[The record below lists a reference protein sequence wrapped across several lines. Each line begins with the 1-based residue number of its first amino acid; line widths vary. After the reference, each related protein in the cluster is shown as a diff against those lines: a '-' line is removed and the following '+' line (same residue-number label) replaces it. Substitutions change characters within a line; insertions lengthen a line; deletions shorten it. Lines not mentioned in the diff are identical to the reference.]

1 MDELDVRKAV
11 RAHYG
16 ARAGSCCEPAPA
28 SADLAGGVPVSDLL
42 RLGVGDPME
51 RLDPRPGETIVD
63 LGSGPGR
70 DVLYAAERV
79 GPGGLALGVDATPE
93 MVFAAREAAG
103 ALGRV
108 NAAFRL
114 GEIEHLP
121 VDSGTVDGVSSDCVV
136 NLSPDKAQVFR
147 ETFRVLKP
155 GGRLVLSDVV
165 ANGELPPEVRRDRE
179 RWAACEAGAVPIGQY
194 EDLLRAAGFVDVR
207 SEILGSYRD
216 GRLSRAVVTAR
227 KPRTV

>member
-1 MDELDVRKAV
+1 M
-11 RAHYG
+11 
-16 ARAGSCCEPAPA
+16 
-28 SADLAGGVPVSDLL
+28 
-42 RLGVGDPME
+42 
-51 RLDPRPGETIVD
+51 D